1 LSDRVKP
8 PIHDSEHIPAGKPR
22 NLALGIERIGLIA
35 LRFPIALAL
44 VFVLLLGLAAV
55 GFERLKVDDSLSQLF
70 RSDTPEYK
78 TYVEVTHRFPASEY
92 DVLIVIEGDV
102 LARESLEK
110 LRDMAID
117 LQLVDGTRGII
128 SLFSA
133 REAPPPGGGIPP
145 PLFPE
150 TLPTGADYDELVQR
164 VMSNDIIRGK
174 LISGDGKLAL
184 FVLALDPKAVDNG
197 QLDSIVGNIRST
209 MKQDLDGAPLRTELS
224 GVPVMQLEIRN
235 AIERDRLIYN
245 TLGFIAGCL
254 IAVMFFRRV
263 SFMFVAAG
271 PPLAAILLALG
282 TLGWLDFRLN
292 MFLNVMTPLIMVISF
307 SDSMQL
313 TFAARDRLIAGD
325 SKVEA
330 FRNALYVVGPAC
342 VLTHATAGVSFIAL
356 MFSQSDL
363 IRAFGEAGIVA
374 VGVAMI
380 AVLMMVPLLGML
392 LVRKEAHF
400 AEKVRGSDKGVDYL
414 RRFCHWVATQM
425 VTRPGLYTTIAVLV
439 IAGLCGAYSQLQPRY
454 RLADQLP
461 DRETAV
467 QAAHRLDAKLTGA
480 NPVDV
485 LIQLPKGKSLYDPDT
500 LALIQDV
507 HRLVEKTAGVGNV
520 WSLQTLRDW
529 LAEKAHRSDIDTLK
543 QYIDVLP
550 KYLTQRFISAD
561 QDAVIVNG
569 RVPDIDAS
577 QLLPVIHVL
586 DRELA
591 TVRAKYPGYSIAV
604 TGLSAIAARN
614 SAVMIDR
621 LSWGLTVEIAF
632 VAAFIGIAF
641 RSPFVML
648 VSILPGIF
656 PIVLAGA
663 LLLMLGMGLQF
674 ASVIALTVSF
684 GLGLSATIHFL
695 NRLQIEDVDEHDPG
709 VGVERAT
716 VLVGPPLI
724 LTSAVLACGL
734 AMTVFSALPSL
745 RMFGWLSAFAM
756 MAALFAD
763 LFILRPVAMTLAK
776 ITRRMGGRALT
787 GGRGD
792 RAAND

>member
-1 LSDRVKP
+1 MMHSGGG
-8 PIHDSEHIPAGKPR
+8 EHLPVSGPR
-22 NLALGIERIGLIA
+22 NLALGIERIGL
-35 LRFPIALAL
+35 LPIRYKWAVAVAFLAL
-44 VFVLLLGLAAV
+44 LVLGAV
-55 GFERLKVDDSLSQLF
+55 GFDRLKVDDSLSQLF

-78 TYVEVTHRFPASEY
+78 VYQEVTHRFPASEY
-92 DVLIVIEGDV
+92 DVLVVIEGDK
-102 LARESLEK
+102 LMARDSLEK
-110 LRDMAID
+110 LRDLAID
-117 LQLVDGTRGII
+117 LQLIDGTRGLI

-133 REAPPPGGGIPP
+133 REPPPTGGGVPP
-145 PLFPE
+145 PLFPQ
-150 TLPTGADYDELVQR
+150 TLPTGPDYDALVKR
-164 VMSNDIIRGK
+164 VLGNEIIRGK
-174 LISGDGKLAL
+174 LVSEDGKLAL
-184 FVLALDPKAVDNG
+184 FVLALDPEAVDNG
-197 QLDSIVGNIRST
+197 QLAKIIGNVRST
-209 MKQDLDGAPLRTELS
+209 VHDDLEGAGLKQELS

-254 IAVMFFRRV
+254 IAVMFFRRI
-263 SFMFVAAG
+263 SFMIIAAG

-325 SKVEA
+325 SKAAA
-330 FRNALYVVGPAC
+330 FRNALYIVGPAC

-363 IRAFGEAGIVA
+363 IRAFGEAGLVA
-374 VGVAMI
+374 VLVAMA
-380 AVLMMVPLLGML
+380 AVLMLVPLLGML
-392 LVRKEAHF
+392 LIRNESGF
-400 AEKVRGSDKGVDYL
+400 ADEVRGGDTGVDIL
-414 RRFCHWVATQM
+414 RRFCSWIATQM
-425 VTRPGLYTTIAVLV
+425 VTRPGTYSLVGLLVVVGLSAVYL
-439 IAGLCGAYSQLQPRY
+439 QLQPRY

-461 DRETAV
+461 DREQAV

-480 NPVDV
+480 NPIDV
-485 LIQLPKGKSLYDPDT
+485 LIELPKGKSLYDPDT
-500 LALIQDV
+500 LGAIAEV
-507 HRLVEKTAGVGNV
+507 HAMVEKQAGVGNV
-520 WSLQTLRDW
+520 WSLQTLRNW
-529 LAEKAHRSDIDTLK
+529 LAEKLHITDVATLK
-543 QYIDVLP
+543 SYVDILP
-550 KYLTQRFISAD
+550 KYLTRRFISAD
-561 QDAVIVNG
+561 EDAVIVNG

-577 QLLPVIHVL
+577 QLLPVIRSL
-586 DRELA
+586 DRQLNR
-591 TVRAKYPGYSIAV
+591 VRVKYPGYTIAV

-614 SAVMIDR
+614 SATMIDR

-641 RSPFVML
+641 RSPIVML

-656 PIVLAGA
+656 PIVAAGG
-663 LLLMLGMGLQF
+663 LLLALGMGLQF

-695 NRLQIEDVDEHDPG
+695 NRLQLEDTVEDDPG

-734 AMTVFSALPSL
+734 AMTVFSSLPSL
-745 RMFGWLSAFAM
+745 RLFGWLSAFAM
-756 MAALFAD
+756 IAALVAD
-763 LFILRPVAMTLAK
+763 LFILRPVAMYLSK
-776 ITRRMGGRALT
+776 VMRRIGGRHLS
-787 GGRGD
+787 GPRHKRVPKG
-792 RAAND
+792 

>member
-1 LSDRVKP
+1 LSNRVKP

-35 LRFPIALAL
+35 LRFPIAIAL
-44 VFVLLLGLAAV
+44 VFVILLGLAAV

-92 DVLIVIEGDV
+92 DVLVVVEGDV
-102 LARESLEK
+102 LAREALEK
-110 LRDMAID
+110 LRDAAID

-150 TLPTGADYDELVQR
+150 TLPTGAEYDQLVQR

-174 LISGDGKLAL
+174 LISDDGKLAL
-184 FVLALDPKAVDNG
+184 FVLALDPKAVDSG
-197 QLDSIVGNIRST
+197 QLATIVGSIRST
-209 MKQDLDGAPLRTELS
+209 IKQDLAGAPLRTELS
-224 GVPVMQLEIRN
+224 GVPVMQLEIHN

-263 SFMFVAAG
+263 SFMFIAAG

-325 SKVEA
+325 SKAAA

-363 IRAFGEAGIVA
+363 IRAFGEAGLVA
-374 VGVAMI
+374 VCVAML

-392 LVRKEAHF
+392 LVRNEAHF

-425 VTRPGLYTTIAVLV
+425 VTRPSLYTTIAILV

-480 NPVDV
+480 NPIDV

-520 WSLQTLRDW
+520 WSVQTLRDW
-529 LAEKAHRSDIDTLK
+529 LAEKAHRTDVETLK
-543 QYIDVLP
+543 QYIDILP

-561 QDAVIVNG
+561 KDAVIVNG

-577 QLLPVIHVL
+577 QLLPVIHAL

-591 TVRAKYPGYSIAV
+591 EVRAKYPGYSIAV

-614 SAVMIDR
+614 SATMIDR

-756 MAALFAD
+756 IAALFAD

-776 ITRRMGGRALT
+776 VTRRMGGRALT
-787 GGRGD
+787 GGRSK
-792 RAAND
+792 RTAND